1 MYINQRQLL
10 SILHFLVVLGK
21 ENRSPLVTVS
31 SKRST
36 AKCCTAAKNLKSC
49 MDVVVNPDVLG
60 NKNLDLP
67 GGIQVSFSNNIAGD
81 ENAYHYVSKYADAII
96 TFNPKSESMHGHAML
111 TTGKSFTLENCGVGK
126 HVWKEI
132 DTEVLGGN
140 DGVDY
145 VPYIGNLGTEVFDRK
160 EKRRLVKQAHA
171 DNTTMVSYSVAF
183 YITPDFAAATP
194 DPVGFINQVI
204 METNQGY
211 ANSLVPLTVTMHCV
225 VLADINDESSASS
238 MLSSFANMKP
248 TAAELRSGADAAAI
262 LVNDFSACGIA
273 YLNTISSGFTISAT
287 AKACAVGYYSFGH
300 EVGHNIGLTHDPDTS
315 SNSVYPYGHG
325 HLIAQ
330 GSATTGYRTILAYSA
345 SGHSSRVNYYSNP
358 NVMYPITGTPTGVA
372 GLSDNAG
379 LLINNRMLMAAVG
392 DESGTCGDSGVTS
405 GPTTEGPTS
414 SPGTCSTTTGVACVL
429 PFVYNRRTYNTCTTA
444 DGDAPWC
451 MTATGWGF
459 CSSGCPGGKYQ
470 EK

>member
-1 MYINQRQLL
+1 
-10 SILHFLVVLGK
+10 
-21 ENRSPLVTVS
+21 
-31 SKRST
+31 
-36 AKCCTAAKNLKSC
+36 

-248 TAAELRSGADAAAI
+248 TAAELRSGADKIAETLGLDISFEQAGALDPVEFDPSCVRNVREAAIGLGYSHMNLVSGAGHDAFWMSKAAPTAMVMCPCVDGLSHNEAEEISQEWAAASTNV
-262 LVNDFSACGIA
+262 LFH
-273 YLNTISSGFTISAT
+273 
-287 AKACAVGYYSFGH
+287 AVV
-300 EVGHNIGLTHDPDTS
+300 ET
-315 SNSVYPYGHG
+315 
-325 HLIAQ
+325 
-330 GSATTGYRTILAYSA
+330 
-345 SGHSSRVNYYSNP
+345 
-358 NVMYPITGTPTGVA
+358 A
-372 GLSDNAG
+372 GL
-379 LLINNRMLMAAVG
+379 I
-392 DESGTCGDSGVTS
+392 DE
-405 GPTTEGPTS
+405 
-414 SPGTCSTTTGVACVL
+414 
-429 PFVYNRRTYNTCTTA
+429 
-444 DGDAPWC
+444 
-451 MTATGWGF
+451 
-459 CSSGCPGGKYQ
+459 
-470 EK
+470 